1 MKDLTNKNC
10 LITGAA
16 SGIGR
21 AFSKFLALEGMNLYL
36 TDINVDELKILE
48 KEISSPNIKLITGK
62 CDVTK
67 IADFEQ
73 IARDFQSKLGDLD
86 LLLNNAGIAIIG
98 NILEFTLD
106 DWKDILDVNLMG
118 IVHSLKVF
126 LPKMIERKSG
136 HIVNVA
142 SGAGIFGSTEPL
154 PYVASKF
161 AVVGLSEALFGQLH
175 QQGVNVSVIIPS
187 YIRTNIFHKSRIRYP
202 QALIDD
208 IGEEKLREIYNS
220 ILNDMQS
227 KAMLPERAVKKYI
240 KGIKS
245 EQLYIYDIK
254 AVLAIFAMKGTNPRQ
269 FEEFLKNYNLQNAK
283 SAQEHFEKFG
293 IEIDKYR

>member
-10 LITGAA
+10 MITGAA
-16 SGIGR
+16 NGIGR
-21 AFSKFLALEGMNLYL
+21 AFSKLLALEGMNLYL
-36 TDINVDELKILE
+36 TDIDIDGLKTLE
-48 KEISSPNIKLITGK
+48 SEIVNPNIKIITGK

-67 IADFEQ
+67 ISDFKQ
-73 IARDFQSKLGDLD
+73 ILQDFQSKLGSLD

-106 DWKDILDVNLMG
+106 DWKEIIDVNLMG
-118 IVHSLKVF
+118 IVNSLKVF
-126 LPKMIERKSG
+126 LPVMIERKSG

-175 QQGVNVSVIIPS
+175 QQGINVSVIIPS

-208 IGEEKLREIYNS
+208 VGEKKLREVYAS

-240 KGIKS
+240 RGIKS
-245 EQLYIYDIK
+245 DQLYIYDVK
-254 AVLAIFAMKGTNPRQ
+254 AVMAIFTMKGTNPKQ

-283 SAQEHFEKFG
+283 SAQKHFEKFG
-293 IEIDKYR
+293 IDIEKYR

>member
-1 MKDLTNKNC
+1 MKDLSNKNC

-16 SGIGR
+16 NGIGR
-21 AFSKFLALEGMNLYL
+21 AFSKLLALEGMNLYL
-36 TDINVDELKILE
+36 TDIDIDGLKTLE
-48 KEISSPNIKLITGK
+48 SEITNPNIKIITGK
-62 CDVTK
+62 CDVTQ

-73 IARDFQSKLGDLD
+73 IARDFQSKLGNLD

-106 DWKDILDVNLMG
+106 DWKNILDVNLMG
-118 IVHSLKVF
+118 VVHSLKVF

-175 QQGVNVSVIIPS
+175 QLGITVSVIIPS

-202 QALIDD
+202 KALMDD
-208 IGEEKLREIYNS
+208 IGEDKLREIYNS

-240 KGIKS
+240 SGIKND
-245 EQLYIYDIK
+245 QLYIYDIK
-254 AVLAIFAMKGTNPRQ
+254 AVLAIFTMKGTNPKQ

-293 IEIDKYR
+293 IDVDKYQ

>member
-1 MKDLTNKNC
+1 MAPRDD

-16 SGIGR
+16 NGIGR
-21 AFSKFLALEGMNLYL
+21 AFSKLLALEGMNLYL
-36 TDINVDELKILE
+36 TDINIHNLE
-48 KEISSPNIKLITGK
+48 TLEREINNPNIKIITGK

-73 IARDFQSKLGDLD
+73 IALDFQSKLGDLD

-98 NILEFTLD
+98 NILEFTLE
-106 DWKDILDVNLMG
+106 DWMEILDVNLMG

-126 LPKMIERKSG
+126 LPMMIERKSG

-175 QQGVNVSVIIPS
+175 QQGIKVSVIIPS
-187 YIRTNIFHKSRIRYP
+187 YIRTNIFHKSKIRYP

-208 IGEEKLREIYNS
+208 IGEIKLREVYNS

-240 KGIKS
+240 NGIKND
-245 EQLYIYDIK
+245 QLYIYDVK
-254 AVLAIFAMKGTNPRQ
+254 AVMAIFAMKGTNPQQ

-283 SAQEHFEKFG
+283 TAQKHFEKFG
-293 IEIDKYR
+293 IDIDKYR

>member
-16 SGIGR
+16 NGIGR
-21 AFSKFLALEGMNLYL
+21 AFSKLLALEGMNLYL
-36 TDINVDELKILE
+36 TDIDIDSLKTLE
-48 KEISSPNIKLITGK
+48 SEITNPNIKIITGK

-73 IARDFQSKLGDLD
+73 IALDFQSKLGDLD

-98 NILEFTLD
+98 NILEFTLE
-106 DWKDILDVNLMG
+106 DWKEMG

-126 LPKMIERKSG
+126 LPMMIERKSG

-175 QQGVNVSVIIPS
+175 QQGIKVSVIIPS
-187 YIRTNIFHKSRIRYP
+187 YIRTNIFHKSKIRYP

-208 IGEEKLREIYNS
+208 IGEVKLREVYNS

-240 KGIKS
+240 NGIKND
-245 EQLYIYDIK
+245 QLYIYDVK
-254 AVLAIFAMKGTNPRQ
+254 AVMAIFAMKGTNPQQ

-283 SAQEHFEKFG
+283 TAQKHFEKFG
-293 IEIDKYR
+293 IDIDKYR

>member
-1 MKDLTNKNC
+1 MKDLNNKNC

-16 SGIGR
+16 NGIGR
-21 AFSKFLALEGMNLYL
+21 AFSKLLALEGMNLYL
-36 TDINVDELKILE
+36 TDIDVNGLKTL
-48 KEISSPNIKLITGK
+48 KSEITDPNIKLITGK

-73 IARDFQSKLGDLD
+73 IAQDFQSKLGNLD

-118 IVHSLKVF
+118 IVHSLKIF
-126 LPKMIERKSG
+126 LPMMIERKEG

-175 QQGVNVSVIIPS
+175 QQGIRVSVIIPS
-187 YIRTNIFHKSRIRYP
+187 YIRTNIFHKSRIRFP
-202 QALIDD
+202 QALVDD
-208 IGEEKLREIYNS
+208 IGEAKLREIYNS

-240 KGIKS
+240 RGIKND
-245 EQLYIYDIK
+245 QLYIYDIK
-254 AVLAIFAMKGTNPRQ
+254 AVMAVFAMKGTNPKQ

-283 SAQEHFEKFG
+283 SAQKHFEKFG
-293 IEIDKYR
+293 IDIEKYR

>member
-1 MKDLTNKNC
+1 MKDLSNKNC

-16 SGIGR
+16 NGIGR
-21 AFSKFLALEGMNLYL
+21 AFSKLLALEGMNLYL
-36 TDINVDELKILE
+36 TDIDIDGLKTLE
-48 KEISSPNIKLITGK
+48 SEITSPNIKIITGK
-62 CDVTK
+62 CDVTQ

-73 IARDFQSKLGDLD
+73 IARDFQSKLGNLD

-106 DWKDILDVNLMG
+106 DWKNILDVNLMG
-118 IVHSLKVF
+118 VVHSLKVF

-175 QQGVNVSVIIPS
+175 QLGITVSVIIPS

-202 QALIDD
+202 KALI
-208 IGEEKLREIYNS
+208 GEDKLREIYNS

-240 KGIKS
+240 SGIKND
-245 EQLYIYDIK
+245 QLYIYDIK
-254 AVLAIFAMKGTNPRQ
+254 AVLAIFAMKGTNPKQ

-293 IEIDKYR
+293 IDVDKYQ